1 MRGRVLGIWGI
12 IFRGGPAIGA
22 FVMGWLAEYWGFG
35 PPVALGGVLCLVAAV
50 VMYPR
55 RVRLAQVLEGGSAA
69 AGNVA
74 E

>member
-1 MRGRVLGIWGI
+1 
-12 IFRGGPAIGA
+12 
-22 FVMGWLAEYWGFG
+22 
-35 PPVALGGVLCLVAAV
+35 LGGVLCLVAAV